1 MADDQPEHVT
11 PRGAERHADA
21 DFAPALRNRI
31 AQHPVDAD
39 AEQQPAHQRTAI
51 LEAMVA
57 CVDEALATPFEASVE
72 RAFTTPAGAAMVFEG
87 DFVAGV
93 IGGKIGGSL
102 LGLYTCAVTVPGWA
116 VTVRRLHDTNR
127 SGWWM
132 LIGLVPFI
140 GAIVLL
146 VFLAQESHAIENEYG
161 PIPQVAAA

>member
-1 MADDQPEHVT
+1 MNWYIEAWKKYAVFGGRSGRPEYWY
-11 PRGAERHADA
+11 
-21 DFAPALRNRI
+21 F
-31 AQHPVDAD
+31 
-39 AEQQPAHQRTAI
+39 I
-51 LEAMVA
+51 LFHI
-57 CVDEALATPFEASVE
+57 LAYILLSII
-72 RAFTTPAGAAMVFEG
+72 
-87 DFVAGV
+87 AGV

-102 LGLYTCAVTVPGWA
+102 LGLYTCAVTIPGWA

-127 SGWWM
+127 SGWWI